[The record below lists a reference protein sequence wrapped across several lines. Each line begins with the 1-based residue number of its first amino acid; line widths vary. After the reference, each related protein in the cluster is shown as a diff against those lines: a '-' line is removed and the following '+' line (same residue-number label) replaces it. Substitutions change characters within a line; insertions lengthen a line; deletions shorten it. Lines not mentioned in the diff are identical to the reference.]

1 VVDFRLFGGLIRFSG
16 RFFGSEC
23 EETWLF
29 EPQKRGQNVV
39 DCMVFVVILLVVD
52 A

>member
-1 VVDFRLFGGLIRFSG
+1 VVDFRLFWGLIRFSG
-16 RFFGSEC
+16 GFFWSEC
-23 EETWLF
+23 KETWLF
-29 EPQKRGQNVV
+29 GPQKHGQNVV